1 MPISLSP
8 QMMRQIIMD
17 HYENPQHKHPVLNP
31 DEYET
36 VHMDSAN
43 CIDDI
48 NVYVKSENDTVTDCF
63 FDGVACTISTAS
75 TDIMCGLVI
84 GKTYKEALYI
94 IEQYKKMIH
103 EEDYD
108 YSVLDE
114 AIVFMNT
121 SKQAARI
128 RCATIGWDG
137 LEEIICHH
145 DHDHK

>member
-1 MPISLSP
+1 
-8 QMMRQIIMD
+8 MD
-17 HYENPQHKHPVLNP
+17 HYENPQHKHPVTNP
-31 DEYET
+31 NEYET

-48 NVYVKSENDTVTDCF
+48 NVYVKQENDIVTDCF

-94 IEQYKKMIH
+94 IDQYKKMIH
-103 EEDYD
+103 EENYD
-108 YSVLDE
+108 ESVLDE

-137 LEEIICHH
+137 LEDILCKHNH
-145 DHDHK
+145 THK